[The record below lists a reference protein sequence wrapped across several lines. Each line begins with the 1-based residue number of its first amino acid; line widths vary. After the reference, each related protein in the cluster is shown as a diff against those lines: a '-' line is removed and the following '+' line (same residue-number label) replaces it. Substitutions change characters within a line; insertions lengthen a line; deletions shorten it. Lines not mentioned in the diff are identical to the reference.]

1 VTPLSLSLGLLLIAG
16 QVTVEGDSTCP
27 NPNAVLSQLSPLL
40 PDDDQAKGQR
50 PDLARVDLTAE
61 HLTVT
66 LQSPQGLLVG
76 RRTLPAGGSCEER
89 ARAVAVILG
98 TWESDVHP
106 AFQGGGPSAIVA
118 PIAASPEPDAALAA
132 GRAGS
137 TAVKDPVWDLG
148 VAIAG
153 VLASSQ
159 VTAGAR
165 IVATVTPWSR
175 WGAHFAVDGEADH
188 SIPVGSGE
196 GRWSRWSASLGPQ
209 YRVALV
215 SWSLEG
221 NLSFDASRYDV
232 RGQGY
237 PVTYATHGI
246 QAGASAGLRLLAPG
260 RRWRP
265 WIALDGTRWLGR
277 QTVVELVAGQE
288 RAIPS
293 WTQTASLGISFFGR

>member
-1 VTPLSLSLGLLLIAG
+1 VTSLSLGLGLVLIAA
-16 QVTVEGDSTCP
+16 QVMVEGDSACP
-27 NPNAVLSQLSPLL
+27 NPDAVHAELSPLL
-40 PDDDQAKGQR
+40 PQDDQAQGQR
-50 PDLARVDLTAE
+50 PDVARVDLTAD

-66 LQSPQGLLVG
+66 LRSALGVLIG
-76 RRTLPAGGSCEER
+76 RRTLSAGGSCEER

-106 AFQGGGPSAIVA
+106 AFQGGAPPAAVA
-118 PIAASPEPDAALAA
+118 PTPAPPEPAAELAA
-132 GRAGS
+132 GQAS
-137 TAVKDPVWDLG
+137 SAAVKAPLWDLG

-153 VLASSQ
+153 VLASTQ
-159 VTAGAR
+159 VTAGAS
-165 IVATVTPWSR
+165 IVATATPWSR
-175 WGAHFAVDGEADH
+175 WGARLAVDGEADH
-188 SIPVGSGE
+188 SISVGSGE

-209 YRVALV
+209 YRVAFGG
-215 SWSLEG
+215 WSLEG
-221 NLSFDASRYDV
+221 NLSVDASRYDV

-237 PVTYATHGI
+237 PITYATHGI

-265 WIALDGTRWLGR
+265 WIAVEGTRWLGR

-293 WTQTASLGISFFGR
+293 WTQTASLGLSFFGR